1 MGCCQNAPPHTS
13 NQVLLH
19 GGQNQNNLESFAS
32 AEAHS
37 EYFDQLYQKEKYV
50 TMVIDKL
57 DLDIQL
63 LISKQN
69 LQEGLFFF
77 ERKTLFQ
84 NFSRNIDNYLQ
95 AYENGDVKKK
105 NKISENPEI
114 VRDLIEDIKAC
125 SELNYSFLE
134 WQQLNENDKNLVRQ
148 NLNEFFKKHLK
159 LKTGEIE
166 EMFREYQTN
175 FNNNKNSSP
184 LFMKK

>member
-1 MGCCQNAPPHTS
+1 MGCCQNTPPQTS

-19 GGQNQNNLESFAS
+19 GVQNNPESFAS
-32 AEAHS
+32 EAQS
-37 EYFDQLYQKEKYV
+37 EYFDQLYHKEKYV

-69 LQEGLFFF
+69 LHDCLFFF

-84 NFSRNIDNYLQ
+84 NFLRNIDNYLQ
-95 AYENGDVKKK
+95 AHDNGDVKKK
-105 NKISENPEI
+105 NKICENPEI
-114 VRDLIEDIKAC
+114 IRNLIEDIQAC

-148 NLNEFFKKHLK
+148 NLNEFYKKYLK

-166 EMFREYQTN
+166 EMFREYQKN
-175 FNNNKNSSP
+175 FNKNSSP
-184 LFMKK
+184 LFRKN